1 MKKFLAVLALVV
13 ANPAVGVTLKPHQT
27 AVWIDYEAMKGG
39 DRLIHA
45 GVNGWDPSRLLPFL
59 SCFAEPGAEI
69 TVTATHAFYG
79 YAEVVVASQKCA
91 GVVHL
96 EAIDTAAEAR
106 DAKARDAFA
115 QEQVRIC
122 RDWNAALLHEA
133 KEIEAQGTEVGQTV
147 ADATLTA
154 TAMPISATKGAS
166 VTATVATFTD
176 ADPNAA
182 VGDFTAT
189 ITWGDGTTS
198 TGTITEKNGVF
209 SVAGTHTFAE
219 EGKETASVV
228 ITDREPLLRHLGA
241 GSAAI
246 MSAIIDVGGRRGTQ
260 GLPIEQNVRAIL
272 KLMHT
277 AQADIR
283 YAASRCP
290 ALFSADIVAKVDAS
304 AKKVEAACESRGFQW
319 CRGESPR

>member
-13 ANPAVGVTLKPHQT
+13 ANPAVGMTLKPHQT

-96 EAIDTAAEAR
+96 EALDTAAAEARDAEAR
-106 DAKARDAFA
+106 DAKARDAKA

-122 RDWNAALLHEA
+122 RDWNAALLAEA

-154 TAMPISATKGAS
+154 TGVPISISATKGVS
-166 VTATVATFTD
+166 VPVTVATFTD

-182 VGDFTAT
+182 VGDFTAW
-189 ITWGDGTTS
+189 ITWGDGVTS

-209 SVAGTHTFAE
+209 SVAGTHTFE
-219 EGKETASVV
+219 EGKQTASVV

-283 YAASRCP
+283 LAASRCP
-290 ALFSADIVAKVDAS
+290 ALFSADVVAKVDAS
-304 AKKVEAACESRGFQW
+304 AKKVEAAC
-319 CRGESPR
+319 RGESPR